1 MEKGTNGT
9 KGKKRIAARKGSGQ
23 VPLPAL
29 LSQQRSIVLFDPKG
43 ELCAVTANKAK
54 KNGGGV
60 MAVNPFI
67 VLPSPEKFEQQCGK
81 WFRLCIGAAM
91 SEHIKKQRKA
101 GNEGRQ
107 RKSQRAD

>member
-1 MEKGTNGT
+1 MNDATNGT

-29 LSQQRSIVLFDPKG
+29 LSPQRSIMLLDPKG

-54 KNGGGV
+54 KIGGGV
-60 MAVNPFI
+60 VAVNPFI

-81 WFRLCIGAAM
+81 WFRLCIGAAIQD
-91 SEHIKKQRKA
+91 HINKQRKE
-101 GNEGRQ
+101 GNERRQ